1 MEINN
6 QSIINAQRRIKNL
19 IHNTPIL
26 SSKSMNKIS
35 GANIYFKCENF
46 QKIGAFKM
54 RGALNAVMLHS
65 SKEIKKG
72 FEVGKKFGNSVLK
85 KV

>member
-1 MEINN
+1 MAGSTLIMEINK

-26 SSKSMNKIS
+26 SSESMNKIS

-54 RGALNAVMLHS
+54 RAH
-65 SKEIKKG
+65 
-72 FEVGKKFGNSVLK
+72 
-85 KV
+85 